1 MFDECSLQWSEA
13 GETPAEISRL
23 QLFLAQESRVQT
35 PFLNNKP
42 WRHQNGGHC
51 ALHTSHYWFLL
62 GVLFRPRKH
71 STSTSMV
78 ARQLQNASTR
88 SSPRT
93 PSSLVST
100 HPTSTPEQTYHKQ
113 WLDHQH
119 NSLADF
125 SLRPLHSPPT
135 HPRNKHLPQQPRPLH
150 NSHSRR
156 SLRQRPPRH
165 KHQRLSHRQI
175 HLQRR
180 RRRRP
185 SHLLYPLG
193 SWRRMVDWRRS
204 AGAGEIDAGYGDW
217 RDERN

>member
-1 MFDECSLQWSEA
+1 MNVHCNGVKPEKLRLKFRGFNFFGKGVSCPNSLSQQQAMETSQRRPLRPSYFSLLVLAWSFISPSQALYFYLDGSSSTPKCFYEELPKDTLVV
-13 GETPAEISRL
+13 GEY
-23 QLFLAQESRVQT
+23 
-35 PFLNNKP
+35 
-42 WRHQNGGHC
+42 
-51 ALHTSHYWFLL
+51 TS
-62 GVLFRPRKH
+62 
-71 STSTSMV
+71 
-78 ARQLQNASTR
+78 
-88 SSPRT
+88 
-93 PSSLVST
+93 
-100 HPTSTPEQTYHKQ
+100 TSTPEQTCHKQ
-113 WLDHQH
+113 WLDRQH

-156 SLRQRPPRH
+156 SLRQRPPRR

-217 RDERN
+217 RDERY